1 LNRRNNVFL
10 VPNAAL
16 RWKPALDQ
24 VAPEFREALSRSG
37 EGKEKAKEGQQAAAP
52 GEPANRADLWRPEG
66 ETVRPLA
73 VRVGLSDGTLTE
85 VAGEQLADGLMVVTG
100 VQQQASAKTDTSNP
114 FTPSFSRG
122 GGTAGGGRPR

>member
-1 LNRRNNVFL
+1 MRPYP
-10 VPNAAL
+10 VPV
-16 RWKPALDQ
+16 R
-24 VAPEFREALSRSG
+24 
-37 EGKEKAKEGQQAAAP
+37 AKRKRKRDGGPPLP
-52 GEPANRADLWRPEG
+52 GETANRAELWRPEG

-85 VAGEQLADGLMVVTG
+85 VAGEELADGVMVVTG

-114 FTPSFSRG
+114 FTPSFPRG